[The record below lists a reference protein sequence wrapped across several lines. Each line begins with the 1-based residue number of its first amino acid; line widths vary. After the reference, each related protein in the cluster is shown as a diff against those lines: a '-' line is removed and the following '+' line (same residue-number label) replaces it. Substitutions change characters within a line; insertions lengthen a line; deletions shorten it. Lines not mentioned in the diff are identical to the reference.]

1 MRDLPR
7 GGILGKCQHFVR
19 KIVGLRI
26 PLYAGN
32 ACYFLVL
39 SVCPGLLLLLSL
51 LQYTPMDVERLAEAL
66 ALVLPEPFLEGA
78 EELIYT
84 TYDASYTLVG
94 VSAATALWSA
104 SRGIYGLL
112 TGLNGIYGVRESRS
126 WLHRRL
132 LSAGYT
138 IAFLLVAVL
147 TLGLHGMAAGFLKRL
162 PEADAPFFR
171 FLADVVDVRYVLL
184 LLVQTV
190 LFAAMFLALPNRV
203 STWRDVLPG
212 ALLAS
217 FGWMAFSR
225 GYEVYLARFA
235 VGGSIY
241 GSVYA
246 VSLSMLWLYFCVCIL
261 FCGGGLNALL
271 LRRKER

>member
-1 MRDLPR
+1 MKNLPR
-7 GGILGKCQHFVR
+7 GGILGKSQHFIR
-19 KIVGLRI
+19 KVVGLRI

-39 SVCPGLLLLLSL
+39 SVFPGLLLLLSL
-51 LQYTPMDVERLAEAL
+51 LQYTPMDVERLVEFL
-66 ALVLPEPFLEGA
+66 ALVIPEPFLEGT
-78 EELIYT
+78 EELIFT
-84 TYDASYTLVG
+84 TYDASFTLVG
-94 VSAATALWSA
+94 VSAAAALWSA

-112 TGLNGIYGVRESRS
+112 TGLNGIYGVQESRS
-126 WLHRRL
+126 WFHRRL

-147 TLGLHGMAAGFLKRL
+147 TLGLHSMAAGFLKGL
-162 PEADAPFFR
+162 PEAEAPFFR
-171 FLADVVDVRYVLL
+171 FLAEVVDVRYILL
-184 LLVQTV
+184 LLLQTA

-203 STWRDVLPG
+203 STWREVMPG
-212 ALLAS
+212 ALAAS

-225 GYEVYLARFA
+225 GYEGYLARFA

-241 GSVYA
+241 GSMYA